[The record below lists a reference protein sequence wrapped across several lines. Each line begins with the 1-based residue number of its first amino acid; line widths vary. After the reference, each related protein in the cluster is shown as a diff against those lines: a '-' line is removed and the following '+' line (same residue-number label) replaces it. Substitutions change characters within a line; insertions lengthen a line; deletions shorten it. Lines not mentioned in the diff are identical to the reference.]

1 MRATACKQLIPP
13 IIQRYNA
20 LSHTDRYPMHTEAQA
35 KHEHDYAA
43 RNRGQRPRWMRPL
56 DWPTTRQFLA
66 ALSALGVLLFVVGI
80 INTWFFLRSDASNW
94 LHLATSVLLI
104 AGVVLLSFAFHLAR
118 RDLLAPL
125 AELRDWVMQMR
136 NGQLSARLPE
146 SGHPTFNQLYQ
157 DINALGERL
166 ESLSLDLQSEVE
178 QQTHRIQQ
186 KTHSLEILYDVAANI
201 NAARDLE
208 DLLTRFLHTLKDVVD
223 ARAGTVRML
232 TTDGKM
238 QLIASS
244 GLAPEVVKQEQLI
257 SIDRCLCGKAAQTGE
272 VYALDNLQSCG
283 RYAGRPFFEDDNVE
297 IIAVPL
303 RYRGKTLGVYN
314 LFTEQRGLVEQEDM
328 KNLLTSIGHHLGMA
342 IEKSRLDEEANLL
355 SIMEERTRLANELHD
370 SLAQS
375 LASLKFQVRVLDE
388 TLHSGKEAA
397 LWQELER
404 IENSL
409 DEAYT
414 ELRELIAHF
423 RAPVDKRGLIP
434 AIQQAVERFRRNSR
448 ISTFLQLEWD
458 NAQLPAEVE
467 IQVLRIV
474 QEALANIRKH
484 SEANTVR
491 VLMRAGRNGSDY
503 MVLIEDDGI
512 GFQDQVI
519 SGGPGEHLGL
529 KILQERAARIGG
541 RLKIETEAGEGTRV
555 ILRFPQPKDEL
566 PINHT
571 VAVALPERTAN

>member
-1 MRATACKQLIPP
+1 M
-13 IIQRYNA
+13 N
-20 LSHTDRYPMHTEAQA
+20 TEARVR
-35 KHEHDYAA
+35 HDQDF
-43 RNRGQRPRWMRPL
+43 RVQRSRWMRML
-56 DWPTTRQFLA
+56 ELPTTRQFLG
-66 ALSALGVLLFVVGI
+66 ALSALGILLFVLGI
-80 INTWFFLRSDASNW
+80 INIWFFLRTDHTNW

-125 AELRDWVMQMR
+125 GQLHAWVVQMR

-146 SGHPTFNQLYQ
+146 SGHPNFNQLYR

-166 ESLSLDLQSEVE
+166 ETLSLDLQSEVE

-223 ARAGTVRML
+223 ARAGIVRML

-238 QLIASS
+238 QLVASS
-244 GLAPEVVKQEQLI
+244 GLSPKVVQQEQLI
-257 SIDRCLCGKAAQTGE
+257 GVERCLCGKAAQTGE
-272 VYALDNLQSCG
+272 VYALNDLQSCG
-283 RYAGRPFFEDDNVE
+283 QFAGRPFFENDNVE
-297 IIAVPL
+297 MIAIPL

-314 LFTEQRGLVEQEDM
+314 LFTAQRGLVEQEDM

-423 RAPVDKRGLIP
+423 RAPVHKRGLIP

-448 ISTFLQLEWD
+448 ISAFLQLEWD
-458 NAQLPAEVE
+458 NAELPAEVE

-484 SEANTVR
+484 SEANAVR
-491 VLMRAGRNGSDY
+491 VLMRAGRKGSDY

-512 GFQDQVI
+512 GFQDKAL

-529 KILQERAARIGG
+529 KILRERAARIGG
-541 RLKIETEAGEGTRV
+541 KLKIESESGEGTRV
-555 ILRFPQPKDEL
+555 ILRFPQPREESPL
-566 PINHT
+566 NQT
-571 VAVALPERTAN
+571 VTVELPERAAN

>member
-1 MRATACKQLIPP
+1 MNSET
-13 IIQRYNA
+13 
-20 LSHTDRYPMHTEAQA
+20 QA
-35 KHEHDYAA
+35 KHDYDAVA
-43 RNRGQRPRWMRPL
+43 PRRTRRPRWTRPL
-56 DWPTTRQFLA
+56 DPPTTRQFLG
-66 ALSALGVLLFVVGI
+66 ALSALGILLFVLGI
-80 INTWFFLRSDASNW
+80 INTWFFLRADASNW

-125 AELRDWVMQMR
+125 AELRVWVMKMR
-136 NGQLSARLPE
+136 NGQLNARLPE
-146 SGHPTFNQLYQ
+146 SGQPKFSQLYR

-232 TTDGKM
+232 TADGNM

-244 GLAPEVVKQEQLI
+244 GLTPEVVKQEQLV
-257 SIDRCLCGKAAQTGE
+257 SVDRCLCGKAARTGE
-272 VYALDNLQSCG
+272 VYALDNVQSCG
-283 RYAGRPFFEDDNVE
+283 RYAGRSFFENDNVE

-314 LFTEQRGLVEQEDM
+314 LFTEHRGLVEQEDM
-328 KNLLTSIGHHLGMA
+328 KSLLTSIGHHLGMA

-434 AIQQAVERFRRNSR
+434 AIQQAVERFRRNSG
-448 ISTFLQLEWD
+448 ISAYLQLEWD
-458 NAQLPAEVE
+458 GAQLPAEVE

-491 VLMRAGRNGSDY
+491 VLMRAGHNGDDY
-503 MVLIEDDGI
+503 MVLIEDDGV
-512 GFQDQVI
+512 GFQEQVPA
-519 SGGPGEHLGL
+519 GGPGEHLGL
-529 KILQERAARIGG
+529 KILQERATRIGG
-541 RLKIETEAGEGTRV
+541 TLKIETETGEGTRV
-555 ILRFPQPKDEL
+555 ILCFPQPGEEVAV
-566 PINHT
+566 NHT
-571 VAVALPERTAN
+571 VTVELPERAAN

>member
-1 MRATACKQLIPP
+1 MTIETRVRHDQDLRA
-13 IIQRYNA
+13 QR
-20 LSHTDRYPMHTEAQA
+20 S
-35 KHEHDYAA
+35 
-43 RNRGQRPRWMRPL
+43 RWVRVL
-56 DWPTTRQFLA
+56 DLPTTRQFLG
-66 ALSALGVLLFVVGI
+66 ALSALGILLFVLGI
-80 INTWFFLRSDASNW
+80 INIWFFLRAEHTNW

-125 AELRDWVMQMR
+125 GQLHAWVVQMR

-146 SGHPTFNQLYQ
+146 SGHPNFNQLYR

-166 ESLSLDLQSEVE
+166 ETLSLDLQSEVE

-186 KTHSLEILYDVAANI
+186 KTHSLEVLYDVAANI

-223 ARAGTVRML
+223 ARAGIVRLL
-232 TTDGKM
+232 TADGKM

-244 GLAPEVVKQEQLI
+244 GLNPKVVQQEQLI
-257 SIDRCLCGKAAQTGE
+257 GVERCLCGKAAQTGE
-272 VYALDNLQSCG
+272 VYALDDLQSCG
-283 RYAGRPFFEDDNVE
+283 QFTGRPFFEDDNVE
-297 IIAVPL
+297 MIAIPL
-303 RYRGKTLGVYN
+303 RYRGRTLGVYN
-314 LFTEQRGLVEQEDM
+314 LFTAQPGLVEQEDM
-328 KNLLTSIGHHLGMA
+328 KNLLTSIGHHLGIA

-388 TLHSGKEAA
+388 TLHSGKESA
-397 LWQELER
+397 LWEELER

-423 RAPVDKRGLIP
+423 RAPVHERGLIP
-434 AIQQAVERFRRNSR
+434 AIQQAVERFRRNSG

-458 NAQLPAEVE
+458 NAELPAEVE

-484 SEANTVR
+484 SEANAVR
-491 VLMRAGRNGSDY
+491 VLMRAGRKGGDY
-503 MVLIEDDGI
+503 MVLVEDDGV
-512 GFQDQVI
+512 GFQDKTVH
-519 SGGPGEHLGL
+519 GGPGEHLGL
-529 KILQERAARIGG
+529 KILRERAARIGG
-541 RLKIETEAGEGTRV
+541 KLKIETESGEGTRV
-555 ILRFPQPKDEL
+555 ILRFPQPRDETA
-566 PINHT
+566 INHAVT
-571 VAVALPERTAN
+571 VELPERAAN

>member
-1 MRATACKQLIPP
+1 M
-13 IIQRYNA
+13 N
-20 LSHTDRYPMHTEAQA
+20 TEADARQ
-35 KHEHDYAA
+35 ERDLQVRQRAA
-43 RNRGQRPRWMRPL
+43 RPRWMRPL
-56 DWPTTRQFLA
+56 DWPTTRQFLG
-66 ALSALGVLLFVVGI
+66 ALSALGILLFVGGI
-80 INTWFFLRSDASNW
+80 INIWFFLRADATNW

-125 AELRDWVMQMR
+125 SQLHHWVVQMR
-136 NGQLSARLPE
+136 NGELSARLPE
-146 SGHPTFNQLYQ
+146 SGHPNFNQLYR

-232 TTDGKM
+232 TDDGNM

-244 GLAPEVVKQEQLI
+244 GLSQAVVQQEQLI
-257 SIDRCLCGKAAQTGE
+257 GVDRCLCGKAAQTGD
-272 VYALDNLQSCG
+272 VYALDNMQSCG
-283 RYAGRPFFEDDNVE
+283 QFAGRPFFENDNVE
-297 IIAVPL
+297 MIAVPL

-314 LFTEQRGLVEQEDM
+314 LFTSQRGLVEQEDM

-458 NAQLPAEVE
+458 NAALPAEVE

-491 VLMRAGRNGSDY
+491 VLMRAGRKGGDY

-512 GFQDQVI
+512 GFQDKTVT
-519 SGGPGEHLGL
+519 GGPGEHLGL

-541 RLKIETEAGEGTRV
+541 KLKIESESGEGTRV
-555 ILRFPQPKDEL
+555 ILRFPQPREE
-566 PINHT
+566 PPANHT
-571 VAVALPERTAN
+571 VTVELPERAAN

>member
-1 MRATACKQLIPP
+1 M
-13 IIQRYNA
+13 
-20 LSHTDRYPMHTEAQA
+20 
-35 KHEHDYAA
+35 
-43 RNRGQRPRWMRPL
+43 RPR
-56 DWPTTRQFLA
+56 DWPMTRQFLG
-66 ALSALGVLLFVVGI
+66 ALSALGILLFVLGL
-80 INTWFFLRSDASNW
+80 INIWLFLRTEETNW
-94 LHLATSVLLI
+94 LHLATSVMLV
-104 AGVVLLSFAFHLAR
+104 AGVALLSFAFHLAK

-125 AELRDWVMQMR
+125 SQLHHWVTQMR
-136 NGQLSARLPE
+136 NGQLDARLPE
-146 SGHPTFNQLYQ
+146 SGHPSFNRLYR

-186 KTHSLEILYDVAANI
+186 KTHSLAILYDVAANI

-208 DLLTRFLHTLKDVVD
+208 DLLTRFLHTLKDIVD

-232 TTDGKM
+232 TPDGNM
-238 QLIASS
+238 QLVASS
-244 GLAPEVVKQEQLI
+244 GLNAAVVEQEQLV
-257 SIDRCLCGKAAQTGE
+257 SADRCLCGKSAQTGE
-272 VYALDNLQSCG
+272 VYALDNLRSCG
-283 RYAGRPFFEDDNVE
+283 QYAGRPFFDSDNVE
-297 IIAVPL
+297 MIAVPL

-314 LFTEQRGLVEQEDM
+314 LFTDQNGLVEQEDM
-328 KNLLTSIGHHLGMA
+328 KSLLTSIGHHLGMA
-342 IEKSRLDEEANLL
+342 IEKSRLDEEATLL

-458 NAQLPAEVE
+458 NAELPPEIE

-491 VLMRAGRNGSDY
+491 VLMRAGRQGSDY

-512 GFQDQVI
+512 GFQDTIV

-529 KILQERAARIGG
+529 KILQERASRIGG
-541 RLKIETEAGEGTRV
+541 TLKIESESGEGTRV
-555 ILRFPQPKDEL
+555 SLCFPAPRAESRTAQ
-566 PINHT
+566 T
-571 VAVALPERTAN
+571 VAVSLPDRAAN